1 MSRAGIGDKL
11 HVHRRYVSLH
21 NYAGPS
27 WNERPGNEKRVV
39 LSKSI
44 ERVLRISFARKLSS
58 TIASRERAQKFSD
71 PSRAISELARFI
83 PFRFEYLGR
92 GDEAL
97 FDRDQ
102 KEKKKEKREIFIS
115 ACPRTTGNEYTGAK
129 FCLHDLN
136 FHSFDEM
143 RADCKFFCE
152 PLLRTKGRHG

>member
-102 KEKKKEKREIFIS
+102 KKKKRKNGRFLS
-115 ACPRTTGNEYTGAK
+115 QLVHAQRVMNTRGRNSVYTI
-129 FCLHDLN
+129 
-136 FHSFDEM
+136 
-143 RADCKFFCE
+143 
-152 PLLRTKGRHG
+152 

>member
-1 MSRAGIGDKL
+1 MARIFEQRQGIGDKL

-92 GDEAL
+92 GDEPL

-102 KEKKKEKREIFIS
+102 KEKKKRKNGRFLS
-115 ACPRTTGNEYTGAK
+115 QLVHAQRVMNTRGRNSVYTI
-129 FCLHDLN
+129 
-136 FHSFDEM
+136 
-143 RADCKFFCE
+143 
-152 PLLRTKGRHG
+152 

>member
-71 PSRAISELARFI
+71 PSRAISELLLCAFYSLSIQISRS
-83 PFRFEYLGR
+83 RRR
-92 GDEAL
+92 G
-97 FDRDQ
+97 FVRSRS
-102 KEKKKEKREIFIS
+102 KGKKKRKNGRFLS
-115 ACPRTTGNEYTGAK
+115 QFVHAQRVMNTRGRNSVYTI
-129 FCLHDLN
+129 
-136 FHSFDEM
+136 
-143 RADCKFFCE
+143 
-152 PLLRTKGRHG
+152 

>member
-1 MSRAGIGDKL
+1 MSRGRGSVTNCTCTGATFRFIITRGQVGTSAPEMRKGL
-11 HVHRRYVSLH
+11 CCPNRS
-21 NYAGPS
+21 
-27 WNERPGNEKRVV
+27 
-39 LSKSI
+39 

-102 KEKKKEKREIFIS
+102 KKKKRKNGRFLSQLVHAQRVMNTRGRNSI
-115 ACPRTTGNEYTGAK
+115 YTI
-129 FCLHDLN
+129 
-136 FHSFDEM
+136 
-143 RADCKFFCE
+143 
-152 PLLRTKGRHG
+152 

>member
-21 NYAGPS
+21 ITRGQVGTSAPEMRKGLCCPNRS
-27 WNERPGNEKRVV
+27 
-39 LSKSI
+39 

-58 TIASRERAQKFSD
+58 TIASREREEIFRSFSRD
-71 PSRAISELARFI
+71 FRTCAFYPLSIRISRSRRRAFVRSRS
-83 PFRFEYLGR
+83 
-92 GDEAL
+92 
-97 FDRDQ
+97 

-115 ACPRTTGNEYTGAK
+115 ACPRTTGNEYTGTK

-152 PLLRTKGRHG
+152 PLLRTKRRHG